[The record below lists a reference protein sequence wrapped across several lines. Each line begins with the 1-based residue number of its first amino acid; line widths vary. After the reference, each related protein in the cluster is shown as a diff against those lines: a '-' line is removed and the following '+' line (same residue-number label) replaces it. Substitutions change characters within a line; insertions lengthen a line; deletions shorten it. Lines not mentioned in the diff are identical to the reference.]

1 MDGWPRL
8 PSTLMTLKRHWM
20 CTATMVL
27 MPISAPYQSARLSR
41 YNAAADLRRGMRRR
55 EFISLLGGAAAWP
68 LTARAQQSPIPV
80 VGFLSA
86 VSAPV
91 TNERIRSFDQGLK
104 EIGFVVGTDV
114 ILDVRMAEGNYD
126 RLPTMAADLVN
137 RRVNLIAALAPSAV
151 LAAKTVTTSIP
162 IVFVV
167 AFDPV
172 KAGLVNS
179 LNRPGGNVTGI
190 TFIGASLGAKR
201 LELVRELIPNAGV
214 IAVLTHPN
222 SPDARE
228 ELHNLQDA
236 ANSKGQQL
244 LVLTASSVPEL
255 EGAFRSTV
263 DYRAAALLVVA
274 DPFFFQSSDRLIALG
289 ARYRIPTI
297 FGTGEIVANGGLMSY
312 GASISDAFRLAG
324 TYAGRILKGAKPA
337 DLPVQQPTKFE
348 LAINLKTAKA
358 LGIDVP
364 PTLLALADEVIE

>member
-1 MDGWPRL
+1 V
-8 PSTLMTLKRHWM
+8 K
-20 CTATMVL
+20 
-27 MPISAPYQSARLSR
+27 
-41 YNAAADLRRGMRRR
+41 RR
-55 EFISLLGGAAAWP
+55 EFITLVGGAAAAWP
-68 LTARAQQSPIPV
+68 LATRAQQPAMPV
-80 VGFLSA
+80 IGFLSSL
-86 VSAPV
+86 SAPG
-91 TNERIRSFDQGLK
+91 TSDRISSFGQGLS
-104 EIGFVVGTDV
+104 EIGFVVGKDV
-114 ILDVRMAEGNYD
+114 TIDVRMAEGKYD

-137 RRVNLIAALAPSAV
+137 RHVSLIAALAPPAA
-151 LAAKTVTTSIP
+151 LAARTATTSIP

-167 AFDPV
+167 ALDPV
-172 KAGLVNS
+172 KAGLVTS
-179 LNRPGGNVTGI
+179 LGRPESNITGV

-201 LELVRELIPNAGV
+201 LELVRELIPNAGL

-244 LVLTASSVPEL
+244 LVLTASSDREL
-255 EGAFRSTV
+255 EGAFRSIV

-274 DPFFFQSSDRLIALG
+274 DPFFFQSSDRLVALG

-297 FGTGEIVANGGLMSY
+297 FWTGEIVATGGLMSY

-348 LAINLKTAKA
+348 LVINLKTAKA
-358 LGIDVP
+358 LGLDVP
-364 PTLLALADEVIE
+364 PMLLAIADEVIE

>member
-1 MDGWPRL
+1 MELDQ
-8 PSTLMTLKRHWM
+8 LKR
-20 CTATMVL
+20 
-27 MPISAPYQSARLSR
+27 
-41 YNAAADLRRGMRRR
+41 RG
-55 EFISLLGGAAAWP
+55 FFTLLGGAAAWP
-68 LTARAQQSPIPV
+68 LSARAQQPAMPV
-80 VGFLSA
+80 IGFLSSL
-86 VSAPV
+86 SAPG
-91 TNERIRSFDQGLK
+91 TSDRISSFGQGLS
-104 EIGFVVGTDV
+104 EIGFVVGKDV
-114 ILDVRMAEGNYD
+114 VIDVRMAEGKYD

-137 RRVNLIAALAPSAV
+137 RRVSLIAALAPPAA
-151 LAAKTVTTSIP
+151 LAAKTATTSIP

-167 AFDPV
+167 ALDPV
-172 KAGLVNS
+172 KAALVTS
-179 LNRPGGNVTGI
+179 LSRPESNVTGV

-244 LVLTASSVPEL
+244 LVLTASSDPEL

-274 DPFFFQSSDRLIALG
+274 DPFFFQSSDHLIALG

-297 FGTGEIVANGGLMSY
+297 FWTGEIVANGGLMSY

>member
-1 MDGWPRL
+1 M
-8 PSTLMTLKRHWM
+8 KR
-20 CTATMVL
+20 
-27 MPISAPYQSARLSR
+27 R
-41 YNAAADLRRGMRRR
+41 D
-55 EFISLLGGAAAWP
+55 FIALIGGAAAWP
-68 LTARAQQSPIPV
+68 LSARAQQPAMPV
-80 VGFLSA
+80 IGFLSSL
-86 VSAPV
+86 SAPG
-91 TNERIRSFDQGLK
+91 TSDRISSFGQGLS
-104 EIGFVVGTDV
+104 EIGFVVGKDV
-114 ILDVRMAEGNYD
+114 AIDVRMAEGKYD

-137 RRVNLIAALAPSAV
+137 RRVSLIAALAPPAA
-151 LAAKTVTTSIP
+151 LAAKTATTSIP

-167 AFDPV
+167 ALDPV
-172 KAGLVNS
+172 KAGLVTS
-179 LNRPGGNVTGI
+179 LSRPESNVTGV

-244 LVLTASSVPEL
+244 LVLTASSDPEL

-274 DPFFFQSSDRLIALG
+274 DPFFFQSSDHLIALG

-297 FGTGEIVANGGLMSY
+297 FWTGEIVANGGLMSY